1 MSAQKVS
8 AALVLL
14 AVAWSATAGC
24 VLPVPDGSDKA
35 PPKPNLVGEVVTIK
49 PNALLIRRVNSA
61 ATIQVETGASTTYTK
76 HHGGWLRR
84 GDLQPGHQ
92 VWVWYKDCQAP
103 HVGQPQVAYLR
114 LIAGQESK

>member
-1 MSAQKVS
+1 MSAQKAS

-35 PPKPNLVGEVVTIK
+35 PSKPNLVGEVVTIM
-49 PNALLIRRVNSA
+49 PSALLIRRASSA
-61 ATIQVETGASTTYTK
+61 ASIQVETGASTTYTK
-76 HHGGWLRR
+76 LHGGWLRR
-84 GDLQPGHQ
+84 GDIQPGQQ

-103 HVGQPQVAYLR
+103 QVGQPQVAYLR
-114 LIAGQESK
+114 LIAGPKSK